1 MFNISEV
8 TDDNEQ
14 QKAHSELARATELNA
29 FKNNTSKS
37 LTRDYSIDVNVD
49 ETEYGSSEYDTE
61 RLGGIRE
68 ENLAVQETS
77 MEQEEVTSAYERE
90 EQKYV
95 AEEKEFI
102 SSSYNKEVQEQQ
114 MSFNQTNMTE
124 DNNIVVTESSFNKQE
139 HMHEDL
145 QKLSIEETK
154 SVKHGDN
161 VLVQEA
167 TRIEDNYHSKEEF
180 SKESSEI
187 SQTKVEE
194 KDDGT
199 LLILTDSKKQSH
211 EQFQAE
217 AQDIKT
223 FAKEEITS
231 TG

>member
-1 MFNISEV
+1 M
-8 TDDNEQ
+8 
-14 QKAHSELARATELNA
+14 
-29 FKNNTSKS
+29 
-37 LTRDYSIDVNVD
+37 
-49 ETEYGSSEYDTE
+49 G
-61 RLGGIRE
+61 
-68 ENLAVQETS
+68 
-77 MEQEEVTSAYERE
+77 
-90 EQKYV
+90 
-95 AEEKEFI
+95 
-102 SSSYNKEVQEQQ
+102 VQEQQ

-231 TG
+231 TGLESSEVAVISEQTYQSEELYQGFEEKKVEVERVYEKTETNSQGTTSQS